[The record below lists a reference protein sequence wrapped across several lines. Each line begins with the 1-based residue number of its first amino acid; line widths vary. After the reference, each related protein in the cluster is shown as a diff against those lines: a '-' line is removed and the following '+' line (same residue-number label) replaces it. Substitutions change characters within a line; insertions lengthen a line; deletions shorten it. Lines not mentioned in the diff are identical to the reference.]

1 MKKHAARIVLGLV
14 ILAFFLV
21 HAAGITR
28 FGFIERLE
36 AFAYDARLLLTMPRT
51 VDPRVVVVDI
61 DEKSLAEEGRW
72 PWRRD
77 RVADL
82 VAKLFDHYHISVL
95 GFDVVFAERDES
107 SGLGIL
113 RGLEQGELRG
123 DAQFHNAIESLAPK
137 LEYDRLLA
145 EQLKGR
151 PVILGFYFT
160 NLVADG
166 TDGVAIG
173 AIPKPVLPAGTFGS
187 RTIRFTSFPG
197 FGGNLP
203 ELQAAAA
210 GGGHFTPAT
219 DVDGV
224 HRSVPMLAEYKGA
237 YYEPLAMAVTR
248 LLLQS
253 PDVKPGYPADSV
265 FTKGYPGLE
274 WLEIGPLRVPVDEQ
288 VRALVPY
295 RGPERSFPYVSA
307 TDVLRERVPPE
318 ILKGRVVLVGTTAP
332 GLQDLRSTPVAPLY
346 PGVEIHANL
355 IAGMLDGNI
364 KQKPPYVL
372 GAEVVLL
379 TLIGLALAIGLPF
392 LNPLRA
398 TVATVVVLGAVFA
411 LNLAV
416 WNGGNLVLPLASG
429 ILLTAALYALNM
441 SYGYF
446 VESRAKRKIT
456 SRFGQYVPPEI
467 ADEMSRNPDQF
478 SMEGE
483 SRELSVLFSD
493 VRGFTTI
500 SEGLDPKALSQLMNA
515 YLTPMT
521 QVIYAQRGTIDKY
534 MGDAIM
540 AFWGAPIDDREHAR
554 HAVLA
559 GMEMQRRLAAL
570 EPEFAAR
577 GWPPLKIGVGVN
589 SGRMSVGNMG
599 SEVRVAYT
607 VMGDAV
613 NLASRLESITK
624 RYGVGMIVG
633 ESTRALVPDVV
644 YRELDRVRVKGKEA
658 PVAIFEPI
666 GMQNEVPKDV
676 LDRLKLF
683 QQVLKLYRAQDWDQA
698 ELQLLNLQRME
709 PGVVLY
715 KAYLERIAHFRA
727 APPPAGWD
735 GVYDFDSK

>member
-14 ILAFFLV
+14 VLAFFLV

-51 VDPRVVVVDI
+51 VDPRVVIVDI

-77 RVADL
+77 RVAEL
-82 VAKLFDHYHISVL
+82 VAKLFDRYHISVL

-123 DAQFHNAIESLAPK
+123 DAQFRNAIDALAPR

-160 NLVADG
+160 NLVPQG

-173 AIPKPVLPAGTFGS
+173 AIPKPVLPAGTFGG
-187 RTIRFTSFPG
+187 RTIRFTRFPG

-253 PDVKPGYPADSV
+253 PAIKPGYPADSV

-307 TDVLRERVPPE
+307 ADVLRDRVAPE

-379 TLIGLALAIGLPF
+379 SLIGLALAIGLPF

-398 TVATVVVLGAVFA
+398 TIATVAVLGAVFA

-416 WNGGNLVLPLASG
+416 WSGGNLVLPLASG
-429 ILLTAALYALNM
+429 LLLTTALYALNM

-446 VESRAKRKIT
+446 VETRAKRKIT
-456 SRFGQYVPPEI
+456 DRFGQYVPPEI
-467 ADEMSRNPDQF
+467 AEEMSRNPDQY
-478 SMEGE
+478 SLEGE
-483 SRELSVLFSD
+483 NRELSVLFSD
-493 VRGFTTI
+493 VRNFTTI

-521 QVIYAQRGTIDKY
+521 RVIYSRRGTIDKY

-540 AFWGAPIDDREHAR
+540 AFWGAPIDDPDHAR
-554 HAVLA
+554 HAVMA
-559 GMEMQRRLAAL
+559 GMEMQAKLAAL
-570 EPEFAAR
+570 EPEFIAR
-577 GWPPLKIGVGVN
+577 GWPPLRIGVGVN
-589 SGRMSVGNMG
+589 SGHMNVGNMG
-599 SEVRVAYT
+599 SEVRMAYT

-624 RYGVGMIVG
+624 RYGVAMIVG
-633 ESTRALVPDVV
+633 ESTKAMVPEVV
-644 YRELDRVRVKGKEA
+644 YREIDRVRVKGKA
-658 PVAIFEPI
+658 VPVAIFEPV
-666 GMQNEVPKDV
+666 GMQTEVGKDV

-683 QQVLKLYRAQDWDQA
+683 QQALKFYRAQDWDKA

-715 KAYLERIAHFRA
+715 EAYLERIAHFRLT
-727 APPPAGWD
+727 PPPAGWD
-735 GVYDFDSK
+735 GVYDFDTK